1 MLASFDKLRTSRV
14 SDKTKCATCAVAI
27 KLLACLICF
36 LTVLVNASHLFL
48 KNVRL
53 EKIKNTEG
61 SAMSIGLL
69 VV

>member
-1 MLASFDKLRTSRV
+1 MALLVLRSVGFERMG
-14 SDKTKCATCAVAI
+14 KTKCATCAVAI